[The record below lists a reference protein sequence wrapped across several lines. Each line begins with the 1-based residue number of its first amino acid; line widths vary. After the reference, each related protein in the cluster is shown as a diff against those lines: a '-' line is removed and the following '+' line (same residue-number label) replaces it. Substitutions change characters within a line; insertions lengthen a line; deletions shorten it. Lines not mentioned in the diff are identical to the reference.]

1 MENHSADE
9 KEDRDNHQAGK
20 GFKVSIHSFVKT
32 CGQRVVRGARV
43 MCNFFV
49 VFIVCESG
57 IQEVRVVS
65 SCFQF
70 HTHK

>member
-32 CGQRVVRGARV
+32 CGQRVVRGAL
-43 MCNFFV
+43 CNVEFLWFL
-49 VFIVCESG
+49 FL
-57 IQEVRVVS
+57 
-65 SCFQF
+65 
-70 HTHK
+70 